1 MSDAISNA
9 IEVMEITRN
18 IAVDGSPYQAML
30 AEAIEALKAEQTRQ
44 DGEQE
49 LLKLIDDRDYWEEKA
64 TDLAEKIGAMLGVDV
79 GEHTSNNCPLENA
92 LDAIEEKRQTRR
104 GRIVMSVCR

>member
-44 DGEQE
+44 DGAQSAVPDYE
-49 LLKLIDDRDYWEEKA
+49 L
-64 TDLAEKIGAMLGVDV
+64 T
-79 GEHTSNNCPLENA
+79 N
-92 LDAIEEKRQTRR
+92 
-104 GRIVMSVCR
+104 